1 MTKFICIS
9 GCTAS
14 GKSGLAE
21 KIATNIR
28 NSVIIN
34 TDALQVYKCW
44 KILTDR
50 PNKSSAYNLELYGH
64 VSCKDTYNT
73 GHWLNDVK
81 KFKDNSADKY
91 EAFIFVG
98 GTGFYFNAL
107 LNGLSDIP
115 AIEPKIRKKSV
126 KYSDSTTFFIKELE
140 KKDPEIL
147 EVIDNKNIRRLQR
160 AWEVFTQ
167 TGKGLKYWQKKTPY
181 PIISKEK
188 ATKILLE
195 PSKEE
200 LINNIEKRVEQMI
213 EQGVIDEVQS
223 VYKRKWDTSLPFSK
237 AIGAKEIISYLN
249 KEYNLDQLR
258 YMISLKTRQFAK
270 RQRTWQRKYMS
281 DWKRIDIRGSRE
293 IDIKLF
299 TENL

>member
-34 TDALQVYKCW
+34 ADALQVYKCW

-50 PNKSSAYNLELYGH
+50 PNKGSAYNLELYGH
-64 VSCKDTYNT
+64 VSCKDNYNA
-73 GHWLNDVK
+73 GRWLNDVK
-81 KFKDNSADKY
+81 EFKDNFADKY
-91 EAFIFVG
+91 ETFIFVG
-98 GTGFYFNAL
+98 GTGLYFNAL

-115 AIEPKIRKKSV
+115 EIEPKIRKKSV
-126 KYSDSTTFFIKELE
+126 EHSDSTAFFIKELE
-140 KKDPEIL
+140 KKDPGIL
-147 EVIDNKNIRRLQR
+147 KVIDNKNIRRLQR

-167 TGKGLKYWQKKTPY
+167 TGKGLDYWQKKPPH

-188 ATKILLE
+188 TTKILLD
-195 PSKEE
+195 PSKGE
-200 LINNIEKRVEQMI
+200 LKNNIERRVKQMI
-213 EQGVIDEVQS
+213 EKGVIDEVEL
-223 VYKRKWDTSLPFSK
+223 VYKRKWDSSLPYSK

-249 KEYNLDQLR
+249 KECNLDQLR
-258 YMISLKTRQFAK
+258 YMISVKTRQFAK

-281 DWKRIDIRGSRE
+281 DWKKIDTKSSKE
-293 IDIKLF
+293 IDIKQF